1 MSDVLLDFSYKF
13 LLCFVPLFA
22 AVDAAGLFPLY
33 MGLTEGLTP
42 KVKGRVLRQMLLTA
56 ISVVVAFVFIG
67 QVILQFLGVTISDFM
82 VAGGTMLFIVAM
94 TDLFAADKGR
104 IHSDPESLGAV
115 PLGVPLT
122 VGPAVLTT
130 VLLLAN
136 TYGRLPALMAAIAN
150 IILAAIAFSFA
161 ARIERLLG
169 RNGIRTLSKIASL
182 LIASIAVMMIR
193 RGVFEMIASLSGQ
206 LPPPTP

>member
-1 MSDVLLDFSYKF
+1 MNDVLLDFSYKF

-94 TDLFAADKGR
+94 TDLFATDKGR

-161 ARIERLLG
+161 ARIERFLG

-193 RGVFEMIASLSGQ
+193 RGIFEMIASLSGQ

>member
-1 MSDVLLDFSYKF
+1 MNDLFLDFGYKF

-22 AVDAAGLFPLY
+22 AVDAVGLFPLY
-33 MGLTEGLTP
+33 LALTEGLTP
-42 KVKGRVLRQMLLTA
+42 KVKSRVLRQMLLTA

-67 QVILQFLGVTISDFM
+67 QMILQFVGVTISDFM

-94 TDLFAADKGR
+94 TDLFATDKGR
-104 IHSDPESLGAV
+104 PPLDPESLGAV

-136 TYGRLPALMAAIAN
+136 TYGRLPALLAAIAN
-150 IILAAIAFSFA
+150 IVLAAVAFSFA
-161 ARIERLLG
+161 ARIEKLLG

-182 LIASIAVMMIR
+182 LIAAIAVMMIR
-193 RGVFEMIASLSGQ
+193 RGIFDIITTLRAQGLT
-206 LPPPTP
+206 PTP

>member
-1 MSDVLLDFSYKF
+1 MDDALLDFAYKF

-42 KVKGRVLRQMLLTA
+42 TVKRRVLRQMLLTA
-56 ISVVVAFVFIG
+56 ISVVVAFVLIG
-67 QVILQFLGVTISDFM
+67 QVILQFLGVTIPDFM

-94 TDLFAADKGR
+94 TDLFAVDKGR
-104 IHSDPESLGAV
+104 IPSDPESLGAV

-136 TYGRLPALMAAIAN
+136 TYGRFPALMAAIAN

-193 RGVFEMIASLSGQ
+193 RGIFEMIASLSV
-206 LPPPTP
+206 LSATPTS

>member
-1 MSDVLLDFSYKF
+1 MNESLLEFLHKF
-13 LLCFVPLFA
+13 MLCFVPLFA

-33 MGLTEGLTP
+33 LALTEGLTP
-42 KVKGRVLRQMLLTA
+42 KVKSRVLRQMLLTA
-56 ISVVVAFVFIG
+56 ISVVVAFVLIG

-94 TDLFAADKGR
+94 SDLFVLDKGR
-104 IHSDPESLGAV
+104 PRADPESLGAV

-136 TYGRLPALMAAIAN
+136 AYGRIPALTAAIAN
-150 IILAAIAFSFA
+150 VILAAVAFSFA
-161 ARIERLLG
+161 AKIESFVG
-169 RNGIRTLSKIASL
+169 RNGIRTVSKIASL
-182 LIASIAVMMIR
+182 LIAAIAVMMIR
-193 RGVFEMIASLSGQ
+193 RGIFEMILSLNAQ
-206 LPPPTP
+206 DPV

>member
-1 MSDVLLDFSYKF
+1 MNDVLLDFSYKF

-94 TDLFAADKGR
+94 TDLFATDKGR

-136 TYGRLPALMAAIAN
+136 TYGRVPALMAAIAN

-161 ARIERLLG
+161 ARIERFLG

-193 RGVFEMIASLSGQ
+193 RGIFEMIASLSGQ

>member
-1 MSDVLLDFSYKF
+1 
-13 LLCFVPLFA
+13 
-22 AVDAAGLFPLY
+22 
-33 MGLTEGLTP
+33 
-42 KVKGRVLRQMLLTA
+42 
-56 ISVVVAFVFIG
+56 
-67 QVILQFLGVTISDFM
+67 
-82 VAGGTMLFIVAM
+82 
-94 TDLFAADKGR
+94 
-104 IHSDPESLGAV
+104 
-115 PLGVPLT
+115 
-122 VGPAVLTT
+122 
-130 VLLLAN
+130 
-136 TYGRLPALMAAIAN
+136 MAAIAN